1 MWVLSAKTRKIQRI
15 SRGILGLV
23 CGVLFASAA
32 LGQAPVAEA
41 NFDPSD
47 VYFQGYLA
55 TRAAEQ
61 LEEAGDFIGARER
74 LGKASE
80 LFSAV
85 RKFYPNWKPEMVAGR
100 SDKTVE
106 AINRVNALADNQMRE
121 NRIQVAELEGGMRQ
135 AGEEIDPAEQALP
148 QTPGILEVDPL
159 AARRL
164 EEAEA
169 ELQRLQNLP
178 GGNAAAGGAGSTRER
193 LQAAENT
200 VRSLRAKLAAAP
212 MQKDMLQLGKRI
224 ESLEQEREAMALA
237 LSQSREAHS
246 QAMAKIGTLETELNT
261 IRQQYAD
268 LDRNLKVERK
278 VSNSV
283 VAGQRRQLEA
293 LEKELQTKNTEL
305 AQANERISG
314 LMNELRESREAF
326 AELRTERD
334 SLLQERDQMAALLKL
349 NEAGRIQDLIE
360 QNMALARNLREAN
373 EKVDRLNRESNADK
387 DAYTDALRDLAIAKS
402 QINRL
407 HQEKREQDKR
417 LIDLESRL
425 RSEEQALARGETAV
439 DPVEAEVL
447 RDIIKR
453 QLRVQERRRQAR
465 DLMVEAAK
473 QLGTKDERLAKAIE
487 LFDAQEIALSPEE
500 QRLVENRQVDGE
512 FVSPFARDRATVS
525 RAMVDLNRDIKVF
538 ERTAEKSFLNGRML
552 PTRELFQMILDQN
565 PGHTPTLCKIGVV
578 HLKLDEPAA
587 AADSFR
593 RAVELDPHNPYA
605 HRMLGFSYMRL
616 SEVPAAEQALRQAI
630 LLAPNDANAHM
641 LLGTLLYRV
650 GRPGEAEVSFKAAIS
665 ADPLPSEPYY
675 NLALICARDRRFED
689 AKNYYEQA
697 LERGAIPDPALEELL
712 GKH

>member
-1 MWVLSAKTRKIQRI
+1 
-15 SRGILGLV
+15 
-23 CGVLFASAA
+23 
-32 LGQAPVAEA
+32 
-41 NFDPSD
+41 
-47 VYFQGYLA
+47 
-55 TRAAEQ
+55 
-61 LEEAGDFIGARER
+61 
-74 LGKASE
+74 
-80 LFSAV
+80 
-85 RKFYPNWKPEMVAGR
+85 
-100 SDKTVE
+100 
-106 AINRVNALADNQMRE
+106 
-121 NRIQVAELEGGMRQ
+121 
-135 AGEEIDPAEQALP
+135 
-148 QTPGILEVDPL
+148 
-159 AARRL
+159 
-164 EEAEA
+164 
-169 ELQRLQNLP
+169 
-178 GGNAAAGGAGSTRER
+178 
-193 LQAAENT
+193 
-200 VRSLRAKLAAAP
+200 
-212 MQKDMLQLGKRI
+212 
-224 ESLEQEREAMALA
+224 
-237 LSQSREAHS
+237 
-246 QAMAKIGTLETELNT
+246 
-261 IRQQYAD
+261 
-268 LDRNLKVERK
+268 
-278 VSNSV
+278 
-283 VAGQRRQLEA
+283 
-293 LEKELQTKNTEL
+293 
-305 AQANERISG
+305 
-314 LMNELRESREAF
+314 
-326 AELRTERD
+326 
-334 SLLQERDQMAALLKL
+334 
-349 NEAGRIQDLIE
+349 
-360 QNMALARNLREAN
+360 
-373 EKVDRLNRESNADK
+373 
-387 DAYTDALRDLAIAKS
+387 
-402 QINRL
+402 
-407 HQEKREQDKR
+407 
-417 LIDLESRL
+417 
-425 RSEEQALARGETAV
+425 V